1 MLGRLSRG
9 NALVMPPFDSSKV
22 QAHSGFTTE
31 FGTHGHEEQS
41 EGGQMEVDSIVAP
54 KLHPIGLEVT
64 FGTKN
69 IFDIANLSNT
79 MVDLKLFKTLS
90 FKSQCAS

>member
-1 MLGRLSRG
+1 
-9 NALVMPPFDSSKV
+9 
-22 QAHSGFTTE
+22 
-31 FGTHGHEEQS
+31 
-41 EGGQMEVDSIVAP
+41 MEVDSIVAP

-90 FKSQCAS
+90 FKS